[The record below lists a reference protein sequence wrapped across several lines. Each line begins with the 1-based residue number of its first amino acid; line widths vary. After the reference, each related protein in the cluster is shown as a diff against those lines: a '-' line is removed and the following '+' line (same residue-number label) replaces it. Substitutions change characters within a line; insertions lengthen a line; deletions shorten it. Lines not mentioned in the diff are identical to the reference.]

1 VSIESITVPDLGDA
15 TEVEVIE
22 LLVSVGQNV
31 EENDS
36 LLVLESDKAAMEIP
50 APVAGTVKSIAV
62 NLGDQVKTGSAMM
75 TLEVAIGAEI
85 TEEVSEKEV
94 DENTE
99 ISASSGT
106 SAQTQAEPTNSD
118 SQTSEAVL
126 SPAESAEASITV
138 SVPDLGTE
146 DEVEVIELH
155 VKQGDEIAVDES
167 IVTLESDKAAMEVP
181 SPNKGVIESVLIS
194 IGDKVKTGSPI
205 LQMLGSVNSASE
217 PSVAVAE
224 KADSKTTNTQ
234 NESTP
239 IEKSQ
244 IKEVSAPAILPGIN
258 IYAGPAVRK
267 LARELGA
274 DLHQVSGTGE
284 KSRITKE
291 DLHEFVK
298 KRINSTGA
306 DQGAT
311 MASVSDIDF
320 SQFGEIEQ
328 VSRSKLHKLTA
339 ANMHRNWNVIPHVAQ
354 FNEADITNLE
364 DFRGGLKTEAERR
377 GIKLTFMPFLLK
389 ACASALQEFPQFNVS
404 LHSSGEYVIQKKYIH
419 IGVAVATEAGL
430 VVPVVRNVDQKNI
443 WQLAEEVIQF
453 SDKAKQ
459 RKLSIEDM
467 QGACF
472 SISSLGA
479 IGGTG
484 FIPIVNAPEVAIL
497 GVAKTDIKP
506 VYIDGEF
513 VPRKM
518 LPLTLSYDHKAVNG
532 VDGGLFA
539 THLAKLLSD
548 IRYLSF

>member
-1 VSIESITVPDLGDA
+1 MSIESITVPDLGDA

>member
-75 TLEVAIGAEI
+75 TLEVAVGAEI

-99 ISASSGT
+99 ISASSAT
-106 SAQTQAEPTNSD
+106 SAQAQAEPTNSD
-118 SQTSEAVL
+118 IQTSEAVL
-126 SPAESAEASITV
+126 SPAESAEVSITV

-205 LQMLGSVNSASE
+205 LQMLGSVKPASE
-217 PSVAVAE
+217 SSVAVAE

-244 IKEVSAPAILPGIN
+244 VKEVSAPAILPGIN
-258 IYAGPAVRK
+258 SYAGPAVRK

-364 DFRGGLKTEAERR
+364 DFRGGLKAEAERR

>member
-1 VSIESITVPDLGDA
+1 MSIESITVPDLGDA

-75 TLEVAIGAEI
+75 TLEVAVGAEI

-99 ISASSGT
+99 ISASSAT
-106 SAQTQAEPTNSD
+106 SAQAQAEPTNSD
-118 SQTSEAVL
+118 IQTSEAVL
-126 SPAESAEASITV
+126 SPAESAEVSITV

-205 LQMLGSVNSASE
+205 LQMLGSVKSTSE

-244 IKEVSAPAILPGIN
+244 VKEVSAPAILPGIN

-364 DFRGGLKTEAERR
+364 DFRGGLKAEAERR

>member
-1 VSIESITVPDLGDA
+1 
-15 TEVEVIE
+15 
-22 LLVSVGQNV
+22 
-31 EENDS
+31 
-36 LLVLESDKAAMEIP
+36 MEIP

-75 TLEVAIGAEI
+75 TLEVDIGAEI

-126 SPAESAEASITV
+126 SPAESAEVSITV

-224 KADSKTTNTQ
+224 KADSKTIKTQ

-244 IKEVSAPAILPGIN
+244 VKEVSVPAILPGIN

-306 DQGAT
+306 GQGAT
-311 MASVSDIDF
+311 MASVPDIDF

-430 VVPVVRNVDQKNI
+430 LVPVVRNVDQKNI

>member
-75 TLEVAIGAEI
+75 TLEVDIGAEI

>member
-75 TLEVAIGAEI
+75 TLEVDIGAEI

-126 SPAESAEASITV
+126 SPAESAEVSITV

-364 DFRGGLKTEAERR
+364 DFRGGLKAEAERR

>member
-36 LLVLESDKAAMEIP
+36 LLVLESEKAAMEIP

-75 TLEVAIGAEI
+75 TLEVAVGAEI
-85 TEEVSEKEV
+85 TEEVSGKEV

-99 ISASSGT
+99 ISASSAT
-106 SAQTQAEPTNSD
+106 STQAQAEPTNSD
-118 SQTSEAVL
+118 IQTSEAVL
-126 SPAESAEASITV
+126 SPAESAEVSITV

-194 IGDKVKTGSPI
+194 IGDKVKSGSPI

-244 IKEVSAPAILPGIN
+244 VKEVSAPAILPGIN

-274 DLHQVSGTGE
+274 DLHQVLGTGE

>member
-1 VSIESITVPDLGDA
+1 MSIESITVPDLGDA

-75 TLEVAIGAEI
+75 TLEVAVGAEI

-99 ISASSGT
+99 ISASSAT
-106 SAQTQAEPTNSD
+106 SAQAQAEPTNSD
-118 SQTSEAVL
+118 IQTSEAVL
-126 SPAESAEASITV
+126 SPAESAEVSITV

-205 LQMLGSVNSASE
+205 LQMLGSVKSTSE

-244 IKEVSAPAILPGIN
+244 VKEVSAPAILPGIN

-284 KSRITKE
+284 KSRITKG

-328 VSRSKLHKLTA
+328 ISRSKLHKLTA

-364 DFRGGLKTEAERR
+364 DFRGGLKAEAERR

>member
-1 VSIESITVPDLGDA
+1 MSIESITVPDLGDA

-50 APVAGTVKSIAV
+50 APVGGTVKSIAV

-75 TLEVAIGAEI
+75 TLDVAVGAAI

-99 ISASSGT
+99 ISASSAT
-106 SAQTQAEPTNSD
+106 SAQGEAEPTNSD
-118 SQTSEAVL
+118 IQTSEAVL
-126 SPAESAEASITV
+126 SPVESAEVSITV

-217 PSVAVAE
+217 LSVAVAE
-224 KADSKTTNTQ
+224 KADSKTIKTQ

-244 IKEVSAPAILPGIN
+244 VKEVSVPAILPGIN

-306 DQGAT
+306 GQGAT
-311 MASVSDIDF
+311 MASVPDIDF

-364 DFRGGLKTEAERR
+364 DFRGGLKAEAERR

-430 VVPVVRNVDQKNI
+430 LVPVVRNVDQKNI

>member
-1 VSIESITVPDLGDA
+1 MSIESITVPDLGDA

-50 APVAGTVKSIAV
+50 APVAGTVKGIAV

-75 TLEVAIGAEI
+75 TLEVDIGAEI

-306 DQGAT
+306 GQGAT
-311 MASVSDIDF
+311 MASVPDIDF

-364 DFRGGLKTEAERR
+364 DFRGGLKAEAERR

>member
-50 APVAGTVKSIAV
+50 APVGGTVKSIAV

-75 TLEVAIGAEI
+75 TLDVAVGAAI

-99 ISASSGT
+99 ISASSAT
-106 SAQTQAEPTNSD
+106 SAQGEAEPTNSD
-118 SQTSEAVL
+118 IQTSEAVL
-126 SPAESAEASITV
+126 SPVESAEVSITV

-217 PSVAVAE
+217 LSVAVAE
-224 KADSKTTNTQ
+224 KADSKTIKTQ

-244 IKEVSAPAILPGIN
+244 VKEVSVPAILPGIN

-306 DQGAT
+306 GQGAT
-311 MASVSDIDF
+311 MASVPDIDF

-364 DFRGGLKTEAERR
+364 DFRGGLKAEAERR

-430 VVPVVRNVDQKNI
+430 LVPVVRNVDQKNI

>member
-1 VSIESITVPDLGDA
+1 MSIESITVPDLGDA

-106 SAQTQAEPTNSD
+106 SAQAQAEPINSD
-118 SQTSEAVL
+118 IQTSEAVL
-126 SPAESAEASITV
+126 SPAESAEVSITV

-306 DQGAT
+306 DQRAT

>member
-1 VSIESITVPDLGDA
+1 
-15 TEVEVIE
+15 
-22 LLVSVGQNV
+22 LVSVGQNV

-75 TLEVAIGAEI
+75 TLEVDIGAEI

-126 SPAESAEASITV
+126 SPAESAEVSITV

>member
-75 TLEVAIGAEI
+75 TLEVAVGAEI

-99 ISASSGT
+99 ISASSAT
-106 SAQTQAEPTNSD
+106 SAQAQAEPTNSD
-118 SQTSEAVL
+118 IQTSEAVL
-126 SPAESAEASITV
+126 SPAESAEVSITV

-205 LQMLGSVNSASE
+205 LQMLGSVKSASE

-244 IKEVSAPAILPGIN
+244 VKEVSAPAILPGIN

-364 DFRGGLKTEAERR
+364 DFRGGLKAEAERR

>member
-1 VSIESITVPDLGDA
+1 MSIESITVPDLGDA

-126 SPAESAEASITV
+126 SPAESAEVSITV

-364 DFRGGLKTEAERR
+364 DFRGGLKAEAERR

>member
-1 VSIESITVPDLGDA
+1 MSIETITVPDLGDA

-75 TLEVAIGAEI
+75 TLEVAVGAEI
-85 TEEVSEKEV
+85 TEEVSGKEV

-99 ISASSGT
+99 ISASSAT
-106 SAQTQAEPTNSD
+106 SAQAQAEPTNSD
-118 SQTSEAVL
+118 IQTSEAVL
-126 SPAESAEASITV
+126 SPAESAEVSITV

-194 IGDKVKTGSPI
+194 IGDKVKIGSPI

-239 IEKSQ
+239 IEKPQ
-244 IKEVSAPAILPGIN
+244 VKEVSAPAILPGIN

-298 KRINSTGA
+298 KRINSTGV

-320 SQFGEIEQ
+320 SQFGDIEQ

-364 DFRGGLKTEAERR
+364 NFRGGLKTEAERR

-484 FIPIVNAPEVAIL
+484 FIPIVNSPEVAIL

>member
-306 DQGAT
+306 DQRAT

>member
-1 VSIESITVPDLGDA
+1 MSIESITVPDLGDA

-36 LLVLESDKAAMEIP
+36 LLVLESEKAAMEIP

-75 TLEVAIGAEI
+75 TLEVAVGAEI
-85 TEEVSEKEV
+85 TEEVSGKEV

-99 ISASSGT
+99 ISASSAT
-106 SAQTQAEPTNSD
+106 STQAQAEPTNSD
-118 SQTSEAVL
+118 IQTSEAVL
-126 SPAESAEASITV
+126 SPAESAEVSITV

-194 IGDKVKTGSPI
+194 IGDKVKSGSPI

-244 IKEVSAPAILPGIN
+244 VKEVSAPAILPGIN

-274 DLHQVSGTGE
+274 DLHQVLGTGE

>member
-1 VSIESITVPDLGDA
+1 MSIESITVPDLGDA

-126 SPAESAEASITV
+126 SPAESAEVSITV

>member
-1 VSIESITVPDLGDA
+1 MSIESITVPDLGDA

-99 ISASSGT
+99 ISASSAT
-106 SAQTQAEPTNSD
+106 SAQAQAEPTNSD
-118 SQTSEAVL
+118 IQTSEAVL
-126 SPAESAEASITV
+126 SPAESAEVSITV

-244 IKEVSAPAILPGIN
+244 VKEVSAPAILPGIN
-258 IYAGPAVRK
+258 SYAGPAVRK

-364 DFRGGLKTEAERR
+364 DFRGGLKAEAERR

>member
-1 VSIESITVPDLGDA
+1 MSIESITVPDLGDA

-126 SPAESAEASITV
+126 SPAESAEVSITV

-244 IKEVSAPAILPGIN
+244 IKEISAPAILPGIN

-328 VSRSKLHKLTA
+328 ISRSKLHKLTA

>member
-126 SPAESAEASITV
+126 SPAESAEVSITV

-205 LQMLGSVNSASE
+205 LQMLGSVKSASE

-244 IKEVSAPAILPGIN
+244 VKEVSAPAILPGIN

-364 DFRGGLKTEAERR
+364 DFRGGLKAEAERR

>member
-1 VSIESITVPDLGDA
+1 VSIETITVPDLGDA

-75 TLEVAIGAEI
+75 TLEVAVGAEI
-85 TEEVSEKEV
+85 TEEVSGKEV

-99 ISASSGT
+99 ISASSAT
-106 SAQTQAEPTNSD
+106 SAQAQAEPNNSD
-118 SQTSEAVL
+118 IQTSEAVL
-126 SPAESAEASITV
+126 SPAESAEVSITV

-194 IGDKVKTGSPI
+194 IGDKVKIGSPI

-239 IEKSQ
+239 IEKPQ
-244 IKEVSAPAILPGIN
+244 VKEVSAPAILPGIN

-298 KRINSTGA
+298 KRINSTGV

-320 SQFGEIEQ
+320 SQFGDIEQ

-364 DFRGGLKTEAERR
+364 NFRGGLKTEAERR

-484 FIPIVNAPEVAIL
+484 FIPIVNSPEVAIL

>member
-1 VSIESITVPDLGDA
+1 MSIESITVPDLGDA

-75 TLEVAIGAEI
+75 TLEVAVGAEI

-99 ISASSGT
+99 ISASSAT
-106 SAQTQAEPTNSD
+106 SAQAQAEPTNSD
-118 SQTSEAVL
+118 IQTSEAVL
-126 SPAESAEASITV
+126 SPAESAEVSITV

-205 LQMLGSVNSASE
+205 LQMLGSVKSASE

-244 IKEVSAPAILPGIN
+244 VKEVSAPAILPGIN

-284 KSRITKE
+284 KSRITKG

-328 VSRSKLHKLTA
+328 ISRSKLHKLTA

-364 DFRGGLKTEAERR
+364 DFRGGLKAEAERR

>member
-1 VSIESITVPDLGDA
+1 MSIESITVPDLGDA

-75 TLEVAIGAEI
+75 TLEVAVGAEI
-85 TEEVSEKEV
+85 TEEVSGKEV

-99 ISASSGT
+99 ISASSAT
-106 SAQTQAEPTNSD
+106 SAQAQAEPNNSD
-118 SQTSEAVL
+118 IQTSEAVL
-126 SPAESAEASITV
+126 SPAESAEVSITV

-234 NESTP
+234 NEFTP

-244 IKEVSAPAILPGIN
+244 VKEVSAPAILPGIN

-298 KRINSTGA
+298 KRINSTGV

-320 SQFGEIEQ
+320 SQFGDIEQ

-364 DFRGGLKTEAERR
+364 GFRGGLKTEAERR

-484 FIPIVNAPEVAIL
+484 FIPIVNSPEVAIL

>member
-1 VSIESITVPDLGDA
+1 MSIETITVPDLGDA

-75 TLEVAIGAEI
+75 TLEVAVGAEI
-85 TEEVSEKEV
+85 TEEVSGKEV

-99 ISASSGT
+99 ISASSAT
-106 SAQTQAEPTNSD
+106 SAQAQAEPNNSD
-118 SQTSEAVL
+118 IQTSEAVL
-126 SPAESAEASITV
+126 SPAESAEVSITV

-194 IGDKVKTGSPI
+194 IGDKVKIGSPI

-244 IKEVSAPAILPGIN
+244 VKEVSAPAILPGIN

-298 KRINSTGA
+298 KRINSTGV

-320 SQFGEIEQ
+320 SQFGDIEQ

-364 DFRGGLKTEAERR
+364 DFRGGLKAEAERR

>member
-1 VSIESITVPDLGDA
+1 MSIESITVPDLGDA

-75 TLEVAIGAEI
+75 TLEVDIGAEI

-126 SPAESAEASITV
+126 SPAESAEVSITV

>member
-1 VSIESITVPDLGDA
+1 MSIESITVPDLGDA

-50 APVAGTVKSIAV
+50 APVAGTVKGIAV

-126 SPAESAEASITV
+126 SPAESAEVSITV

>member
-1 VSIESITVPDLGDA
+1 MSIESITVPDLGDA

-75 TLEVAIGAEI
+75 TLEVAVGAEI

-99 ISASSGT
+99 ISASSAT
-106 SAQTQAEPTNSD
+106 SAQAQAEPTNSD
-118 SQTSEAVL
+118 IQTSEAVL
-126 SPAESAEASITV
+126 SPAESAEVSITV

-205 LQMLGSVNSASE
+205 LQMLGSVKSASE

-244 IKEVSAPAILPGIN
+244 VKEVSAPAILPGIN

-364 DFRGGLKTEAERR
+364 DFRGGLKAEAERR

>member
-1 VSIESITVPDLGDA
+1 MSIESITVPDLGDA

-75 TLEVAIGAEI
+75 TLEVAVGAEI

-99 ISASSGT
+99 ISASSAT
-106 SAQTQAEPTNSD
+106 SAQAQAEPTNSD
-118 SQTSEAVL
+118 IQTSEAVL
-126 SPAESAEASITV
+126 SPAESAEVSITV

-205 LQMLGSVNSASE
+205 LQMLGSVKSASE

-244 IKEVSAPAILPGIN
+244 VKEVSAPSILPGIN

-364 DFRGGLKTEAERR
+364 DFRGGLKAEAERR

>member
-1 VSIESITVPDLGDA
+1 MSIESITVPDLGDA

-75 TLEVAIGAEI
+75 TLEVDIGAEI

-126 SPAESAEASITV
+126 SPAESAEVSITV

-306 DQGAT
+306 DQRAT

-404 LHSSGEYVIQKKYIH
+404 RHSSGEYVIQKKYIH

>member
-1 VSIESITVPDLGDA
+1 MSIESITVPDLGDA

-75 TLEVAIGAEI
+75 TLEVDIGAEI